1 MRTEAKKHATEMMD
15 SSDDGFRNYE
25 QNKSKMST
33 IEVKVKPVELVN
45 DMKPLREVETS
56 SKVYAMKD

>member
-33 IEVKVKPVELVN
+33 IEIKVKPVELVN
-45 DMKPLREVETS
+45 DTNLREVETS

>member
-33 IEVKVKPVELVN
+33 IEIKVKPVELVN

-56 SKVYAMKD
+56 SNVYAMKD